1 MKESVIDIDDL
12 KEISPFFRTTFGKW
26 IGKIAIKLSGVG
38 RVNRVH
44 RNSCHLRGAAFTSAL
59 LKDPEIDLQ
68 YKLHYAERLDNLPE
82 GAFITVSNHPIG
94 SLDGIMLIDII
105 ASRRPDFKVMVN
117 GVLTKVGAMKDNFI
131 SVQPDTKRQ
140 GGNLANMGGVRLCM
154 KQIQEGHPMGFFPA
168 GAMSFYNKEKKG
180 VYDLPW
186 TRSVIRLIRKSNVAV
201 YPIYFGF
208 QNSKFFYWL
217 GNVDWR
223 LRTFRIIPE
232 VFNKRGRTVDVYV
245 GKPIPADKICSFKSD
260 EELGNFLYES
270 TYACGNE

>member
-1 MKESVIDIDDL
+1 
-12 KEISPFFRTTFGKW
+12 
-26 IGKIAIKLSGVG
+26 
-38 RVNRVH
+38 
-44 RNSCHLRGAAFTSAL
+44 
-59 LKDPEIDLQ
+59 
-68 YKLHYAERLDNLPE
+68 
-82 GAFITVSNHPIG
+82 
-94 SLDGIMLIDII
+94 MLIDII

-140 GGNLANMGGVRLCM
+140 RGNLANMGGVRLCM

-180 VYDLPW
+180 GYDLPW